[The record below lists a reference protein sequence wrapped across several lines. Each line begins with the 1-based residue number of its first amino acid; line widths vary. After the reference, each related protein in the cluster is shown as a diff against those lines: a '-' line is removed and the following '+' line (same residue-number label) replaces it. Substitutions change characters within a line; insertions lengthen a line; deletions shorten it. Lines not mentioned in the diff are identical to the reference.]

1 MRIGTTPT
9 HTLTLPFDTETIA
22 KVRVTY
28 AQRDVIVLEK
38 TEDDCRLEGNA
49 IIVELSQEET
59 LKFDVH
65 EYVKL
70 QAKVLTKE
78 GKTLVSNKVR
88 LSVGDALNKE
98 VLL

>member
-9 HTLTLPFDTETIA
+9 HILTLPFDTETIA

-28 AQRDVIVLEK
+28 AQRDAIVLER

-59 LKFDVH
+59 LKFDVN

-70 QAKVLTKE
+70 QVKVLTKE
-78 GKTLVSNKVR
+78 GKILISNKMR
-88 LSVGDALNKE
+88 FSVWDALHKE